1 MFPNVRPPIPAVP
14 VPALVVGEPTIP
26 RPITADN
33 CPAGGEHQFQ
43 LWSAKYRCIKCG
55 YTQ

>member
-1 MFPNVRPPIPAVP
+1 MFRNVRVP
-14 VPALVVGEPTIP
+14 GAGL
-26 RPITADN
+26 TADS

-55 YTQ
+55 CTR

>member
-1 MFPNVRPPIPAVP
+1 MLPNVRPPVTGMPIIPMP
-14 VPALVVGEPTIP
+14 VVGEPF
-26 RPITADN
+26 RPITTGN
-33 CPAGGEHQFQ
+33 CPAGGDHQFQ